1 MKAFVLPVIGLAV
14 LLLVSLWAGICVRQD
29 TEIWVSEL
37 DALNELPEREDWT
50 GGKERIQAVYQKW
63 SRRQN
68 VFHMIMEHQD
78 LAETEKLFAGV
89 LAACTQRDDVEF
101 RILLTQLRMQLLF
114 LSETQQANLKNIF

>member
-14 LLLVSLWAGICVRQD
+14 LLLVSVWAGIGVRQD
-29 TEIWVSEL
+29 AEMWIGEL
-37 DALNELPEREDWT
+37 EALDELRKSGDWT
-50 GGKERIQAVYQKW
+50 GTEERVQALYQKW

-89 LAACTQRDDVEF
+89 LAACAQRDDVEF